1 VSELEEK
8 LDQALKDQKK
18 AEVSAQEAFMKL
30 KLAG

>member
-8 LDQALKDQKK
+8 LGLAIEDRKK
-18 AEVSAQEAFMKL
+18 AEASAQEAFMKL